1 MDKEKRGVSASFGAY
16 VFCTLSAAFAADTL
30 CRILSYTISF
40 FKAESYIGIL
50 EKLFNDSEKRM
61 YISLAICVL
70 LLCVVFTVKNV
81 CRRAERILLLLSA
94 VFFVISLL
102 LLNMPILPGITG
114 ISIFIISFA
123 SYLILSSVCAILLVI
138 RSYKNIVT
146 NGKKIIIIQEKTNR

>member
-1 MDKEKRGVSASFGAY
+1 MDKEKKGVSASFGAY
-16 VFCTLSAAFAADTL
+16 VFCTFSAAFAADTL
-30 CRILSYTISF
+30 CRVLSYAISF

-70 LLCVVFTVKNV
+70 LLCIVFTVKNV
-81 CRRAERILLLLSA
+81 CRRAEKILLLLSA
-94 VFFVISLL
+94 IFFVISLI
-102 LLNMPILPGITG
+102 LLNIPVFPGIAG

-123 SYLILSSVCAILLVI
+123 SYLILSSVCAVLLAV

-146 NGKKIIIIQEKTNR
+146 TVKK

>member
-16 VFCTLSAAFAADTL
+16 VFCTFSAAFAADTL
-30 CRILSYTISF
+30 CRIWSYAISF

-70 LLCVVFTVKNV
+70 LLCIVFTVKNV
-81 CRRAERILLLLSA
+81 CRRAERILLLLCA

>member
-16 VFCTLSAAFAADTL
+16 VFCALSAAFAADTL

-81 CRRAERILLLLSA
+81 CRRAEKILLLLSA
-94 VFFVISLL
+94 VFFVVSLI
-102 LLNMPILPGITG
+102 LLNIPILPGITG

-123 SYLILSSVCAILLVI
+123 SYLILSSVCAVLLAV

-146 NGKKIIIIQEKTNR
+146 TVKK